1 MELLFLW
8 IYNDKNGV
16 FNKQGINFSPEYCF
30 TVNDKE
36 ETIELSEDS
45 QWKKRESIFKNETI
59 ENVSAI
65 VGKNGSGKSTLIN
78 YIYSLNNQTG
88 FWAGGENERYR
99 EIYQRIVVFKHNE
112 TVLIFHN
119 LKKSFVNK
127 TNPELFTDIRNCV

>member
-65 VGKNGSGKSTLIN
+65 VGKNGSGIIKQVFGQAEKTKDIEKYISELLFLSTTK
-78 YIYSLNNQTG
+78 Q
-88 FWAGGENERYR
+88 F
-99 EIYQRIVVFKHNE
+99 
-112 TVLIFHN
+112 
-119 LKKSFVNK
+119 
-127 TNPELFTDIRNCV
+127 

>member
-99 EIYQRIVVFKHNE
+99 EIYQRMTII
-112 TVLIFHN
+112 TV
-119 LKKSFVNK
+119 
-127 TNPELFTDIRNCV
+127 